1 MNKEMKKIQVTLYM
15 PKNRKHLN
23 NTKLVNHRA
32 TVCIPQQ
39 FNEADFIKAF
49 YELQKAV
56 PNNLIKLKAK
66 KTKKTIEVELKKV
79 EFLNFGK
86 YKVYENEY
94 ELLFDE
100 TDYATI
106 NYAMLQNI
114 KILGAYS
121 AK

>member
-1 MNKEMKKIQVTLYM
+1 M
-15 PKNRKHLN
+15 
-23 NTKLVNHRA
+23 
-32 TVCIPQQ
+32 
-39 FNEADFIKAF
+39 
-49 YELQKAV
+49 
-56 PNNLIKLKAK
+56 
-66 KTKKTIEVELKKV
+66 ELKKV